1 MKTIVITGA
10 TSGIGYAVC
19 RAFAQMGWA
28 VLGVGRNEETCA
40 AGAQALLAE
49 YPAAAVRFFPCD
61 LSKQA
66 EVVRLGEAIQGALD
80 AEYEGKLDALV
91 NNAGCVRSY
100 YTTTE
105 DGVETVFAVNHLAAF
120 LLTRQLMPALLAARG
135 RVLVT
140 SSQSHRGT
148 KIRWE
153 DVMLTGGYRPLFAY
167 KQSKLC
173 NLLFAFAFN
182 RRFAAQGVRCY
193 GVDPG
198 LVNTGIGEK
207 NTSGIVQLF
216 WRLRRKSGITAETAA
231 KTYAFLLTADDP
243 RALYYGQSQPRRC
256 SRQVNGEN
264 AARLWALSETL
275 CGCTF

>member
-19 RAFAQMGWA
+19 RTFAQMGWA

-40 AGAQALLAE
+40 AAAQALLAE
-49 YPAAAVRFFPCD
+49 YPAAVVRFFPCD

-66 EVVRLGEAIQGALD
+66 EVARLGEAIQGALD

-148 KIRWE
+148 KIRWG

-182 RRFAAQGVRCY
+182 RRFAARGVHCY

-207 NTSGIVQLF
+207 NTSGIVRLF
-216 WRLRRKSGITAETAA
+216 WRLRRKSGTTAETAA